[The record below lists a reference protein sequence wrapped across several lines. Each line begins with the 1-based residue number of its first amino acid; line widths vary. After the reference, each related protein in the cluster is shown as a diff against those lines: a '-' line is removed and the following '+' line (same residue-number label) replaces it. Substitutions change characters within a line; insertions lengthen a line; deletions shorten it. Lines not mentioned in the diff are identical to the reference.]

1 MGIVL
6 IRTAILYLAIILALR
21 LMGKRQMGEL
31 QPTEFVIT
39 LLIAEVAAVPM
50 QSNEIPMVYGIISI
64 AVLVSLEVVLST
76 LSLKLPALNAL
87 ISGKP
92 SIVVENG
99 RILQREMARQRFT
112 VSDLCEELR
121 LQKIN
126 RLADVS
132 YAILETN
139 GKLSVFL
146 KPQSSPA
153 TRQDVGIVEPDTG
166 VVRLLISD
174 GKINEGVRTDLSMT
188 REQVDQ
194 MLKAKG
200 LSVESTYYCSV
211 DGQGN
216 LVELIEREA
225 IQ

>member
-1 MGIVL
+1 M
-6 IRTAILYLAIILALR
+6 
-21 LMGKRQMGEL
+21 
-31 QPTEFVIT
+31 
-39 LLIAEVAAVPM
+39 
-50 QSNEIPMVYGIISI
+50 
-64 AVLVSLEVVLST
+64 
-76 LSLKLPALNAL
+76 
-87 ISGKP
+87 
-92 SIVVENG
+92 
-99 RILQREMARQRFT
+99 
-112 VSDLCEELR
+112 
-121 LQKIN
+121 
-126 RLADVS
+126 
-132 YAILETN
+132 
-139 GKLSVFL
+139 
-146 KPQSSPA
+146 
-153 TRQDVGIVEPDTG
+153 EPDTG